1 MKGRRSWA
9 GILAVALAASGTA
22 RAQGNDRS
30 APSGGRS
37 ALMGNTGVAL
47 ARDGSA
53 PFVNPAAM
61 GAIEDQ
67 RIAFSVNFF
76 TYQIT
81 HFGGWNQPGTVD
93 TAQFGPL
100 KLNGAQDESKKF
112 QGLPST
118 LCLFLTL
125 APGRPAGEGEARG
138 GHRGG
143 QKLAFCIGSL
153 ETTVVNLTSL
163 SFNGST
169 PAGST
174 AQIESIARSW
184 SRLYVGP
191 SYSLYATDHFAI
203 GLSLHGVATVESFVV
218 DASSLT
224 SLAGGSAAQSALG
237 SAGSGYSFD
246 LAALLGATYTLGAW
260 TLGAS
265 LQLPA
270 LHVLGQY
277 QATSHDE
284 FGGMAG
290 GQDTTDFTNG
300 SGSFSAPPPARAS
313 VGVGLELP
321 RITVEADAFLDFPA
335 PDAISTSLHGTST
348 DLAAG
353 ALTSSPFAARYSIDS
368 RPALNGAAGAEYFF
382 TPSFSVIGGAN
393 TNISTL
399 PGLAPASSL
408 GNILQ
413 SRTNYVGASIGIG
426 SYGRGGDLLFGFQLD
441 YGWGQALVVNP
452 YVLPNEWAL
461 VDTHSYAATL
471 ILAGATDLRTIGRAV
486 EKIERVVTTGSPD
499 EAAPPQK

>member
-1 MKGRRSWA
+1 
-9 GILAVALAASGTA
+9 
-22 RAQGNDRS
+22 
-30 APSGGRS
+30 
-37 ALMGNTGVAL
+37 MGNTGVAL

-53 PFVNPAAM
+53 PFVNPATM

-81 HFGGWNQPGTVD
+81 HFGGWNQPGNVD
-93 TAQFGPL
+93 TARFGDL
-100 KLNGAQDESKKF
+100 RLSGAQDESKKF

-125 APGRPAGEGEARG
+125 AAGPPAIQGATREQ
-138 GHRGG
+138 HRGR

-153 ETTVVNLTSL
+153 ETTEVNLTSL
-163 SFNGST
+163 SFVGST

-174 AQIESIARSW
+174 AQVESIARSW

-191 SYSLYATDHFAI
+191 SYSLYVNDELAL
-203 GLSLHGVATVESFVV
+203 GLSLHGVATVNSFVV

-224 SLAGGSAAQSALG
+224 SLAGGSAAQSGLG

-246 LAALLGATYTLGAW
+246 LAALLGATYTMGAW

-265 LQLPA
+265 VQFPA
-270 LHVLGQY
+270 IHVFGQY

-284 FGGMAG
+284 FGAMAG
-290 GQDTTDFTNG
+290 EEVTDLTNG
-300 SGSFSAPPPARAS
+300 SGRFSAPPPARAS

-321 RITVEADAFLDFPA
+321 RVTLEADAFYDFPA
-335 PDAISTSLHGTST
+335 SSAIATTLRGAST

-353 ALTSSPFAARYSIDS
+353 ALTTTPFAARYAIDS

-382 TPSFSVIGGAN
+382 TPSFSLIGGAH

-399 PGLAPASSL
+399 PALAPASSL
-408 GNILQ
+408 GNIVQ
-413 SRTNYVGASIGIG
+413 SRNNSVGASFGIG
-426 SYGRGGDLLFGFQLD
+426 SYGRGGDLLFGVQLD

-452 YVLPNEWAL
+452 YVLPNEWSL
-461 VDTHSYAATL
+461 VDTRSYAATL
-471 ILAGATDLRTIGRAV
+471 ILAGATDLRAIGRAV

-499 EAAPPQK
+499 AAGPAQR